1 MIDKITENSL
11 METDLDQSGDLSIK
25 EFTKSFNSNLYIMEL
40 PKPFDDQ
47 IQSQFNELDT
57 DKS

>member
-11 METDLDQSGDLSIK
+11 METDLDQSGDVCIK
-25 EFTKSFNSNLYIMEL
+25 EFAKSFNSNLYIMEL

-47 IQSQFNELDT
+47 IQSQFN
-57 DKS
+57 